1 MAFKSLTHTSQNHSL
16 TSIFHICKSM
26 LQFKQAHARLVV
38 QGQPHTPSSLRPI
51 ISFAALDRFGDIDYA
66 LLLLSRTPH
75 PPTVF
80 LLNTMIRG
88 LARSR
93 RPGFLSD
100 SVLMFDRMIEF
111 ELTPNNFTFTFLFQ
125 ACANSGDFYLGW
137 QFHGM
142 VMKRPIQMDV
152 YIRNSIVQFYSVCG
166 KLDDARQVF
175 DESSVVDVVSWN
187 SLINGFIINDDI
199 MEALGVFEKMP
210 ERNEIS
216 WNSLIG
222 GLVRF
227 GHFDEARRLFDEMP
241 KRSLVTWVV
250 MISGYSQNGR
260 AVDAL
265 ALFREMQLL
274 KFEPNSAILVSVL
287 SACSQLGA
295 LVIGNWV
302 HFYIR
307 KNRIWIDSI
316 LSAAL
321 IDMYAKCGS
330 IDWAMQVFKMSKE
343 KNVSTYTSMLSGLAT
358 NGRSEESLALFEQMI
373 FEGIK
378 PDGVS
383 YMAVLCAC
391 SHKGWVQKGF
401 HYFKLMMDFHG
412 IQPELDHYACI
423 VDLLGRA
430 GLLEEAERFISTM
443 PTEPDNVIWGALL
456 NACRIHGN
464 AELGKRVGNYLIES
478 DRCHDGR
485 YVLLSNIYAES
496 SKGDDAEKIQRIMR
510 RRKIKRVPGC
520 SSIELDGVVYEFLSG
535 DTSHAKKDEIYLV
548 WEEINREIGKYGY
561 SPETGAV
568 GFDVEE
574 EEKEAVI
581 GYHSEKLAISFGF
594 ISTTPGSTLRI
605 VKNIRIC
612 RDCHSA
618 IKIVSMVFKRKI
630 VVRDRKRF
638 HHFEDGSCSCG
649 DYW

>member
-1 MAFKSLTHTSQNHSL
+1 MAFQSLKPTNQNPSL
-16 TSIFHICKSM
+16 ASIFHVCKSM

-38 QGQPHTPSSLRPI
+38 QGQPHPPSSLRPI
-51 ISFAALDRFGDIDYA
+51 ISFAALDPSGDIDYA
-66 LLLLSRTPH
+66 LLLLSQTPN

-80 LLNTMIRG
+80 LLNTLIRG

-93 RPGFLSD
+93 HPGFLSNF
-100 SVLMFDRMIEF
+100 VLMFGRMIEF
-111 ELTPNNFTFTFLFQ
+111 DLTPNNFTFTFLFQ
-125 ACANSGDFYLGW
+125 AFAKSGDFYLGW

-142 VMKRPIQMDV
+142 VMKKSIQMDV

-166 KLDDARQVF
+166 KLDDARRVF

-187 SLINGFIINDDI
+187 SLINGYMRNGDI

-216 WNSLIG
+216 WNTLIG

-227 GHFDEARRLFDEMP
+227 GHLDEARRLFDEMP

-260 AVDAL
+260 GVDAL
-265 ALFREMQLL
+265 DLFREMQSLTI
-274 KFEPNSAILVSVL
+274 EPNSAILVSVL

-295 LVIGNWV
+295 LIIGNWV
-302 HFYIR
+302 HSYIQ
-307 KNRIWIDSI
+307 KNHIRIDSI

-330 IDWAMQVFKMSKE
+330 IEWAMEVFKMSKE
-343 KNVSTYTSMLSGLAT
+343 KNVSTYTSLISGLAT
-358 NGRSEESLALFEQMI
+358 NSCSEESLALFEQMI
-373 FEGIK
+373 GEGIK

-391 SHKGWVQKGF
+391 SHKGWVEKGF
-401 HYFKLMMDFHG
+401 HYFKLMMDLHE

-430 GLLEEAERFISTM
+430 GLLVEAERFISTM

-464 AELGKRVGNYLIES
+464 VQLGKRVGSFLIES
-478 DRCHDGR
+478 DHCHDGR
-485 YVLLSNIYAES
+485 YVLFSNIYAES
-496 SKGDDAEKIQRIMR
+496 SKGYDAEKIQRIMR

-520 SSIELDGVVYEFLSG
+520 SSIELDGVVHEFLSG
-535 DTSHAKKDEIYLV
+535 DTTHIRTDEIYFV
-548 WEEINREIGKYGY
+548 WEEINREIRKYGY
-561 SPETGAV
+561 TPETGAV
-568 GFDVEE
+568 VFDVEE

-594 ISTTPGSTLRI
+594 ISTAPGSTLRI
-605 VKNIRIC
+605 VKNLRIC

-618 IKIVSMVFKRKI
+618 IKLVSLISKRKI